1 METVR
6 VSSKGQI
13 VIPKSLRATFHI
25 ETGSELSIFAEGDE
39 IRLRQAQQRF
49 ARTDV
54 VSGIGLLA
62 KPGRT
67 VPADADMKH
76 AVGQMLKQ
84 KSATK

>member
-39 IRLRQAQQRF
+39 IHLRQAQQRF

-54 VSGIGLLA
+54 ASGIGLLA
-62 KPGRT
+62 KTGRKL
-67 VPADADMKH
+67 PADADMKRT
-76 AVGQMLKQ
+76 VGQMLK
-84 KSATK
+84 KKNAAK